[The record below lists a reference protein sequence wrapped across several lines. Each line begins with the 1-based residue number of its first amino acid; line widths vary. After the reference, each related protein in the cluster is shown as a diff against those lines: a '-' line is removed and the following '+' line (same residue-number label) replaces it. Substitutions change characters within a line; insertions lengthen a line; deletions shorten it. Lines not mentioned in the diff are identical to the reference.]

1 MAIRAPETRSGER
14 RVLVCFDGDEIA
26 EGHAQDLDLDRAHV
40 MLRVD
45 ARSDSTGAIVPLASV
60 KRIVMERDRVTEPIP
75 HDVVRK
81 VALHFWDGDVVTGLL
96 REVPRWQRHGMVLE
110 LVSPQAD
117 RAEVLALPYH
127 ALKAVFFLRSWD
139 TRQPRLHSRSSR
151 GRRTLPRHDAPLID
165 LLSEIRGLRGLRG
178 RGQIS
183 DVEYERRRSQVLN
196 RI

>member
-1 MAIRAPETRSGER
+1 VAVQAPDTRNGER
-14 RVLVCFDGDEIA
+14 RVLVCFDGDGVA
-26 EGHAQDLDLDRAHV
+26 EGNTEDLDLDRAHF
-40 MLRVD
+40 MLRSD
-45 ARSDSTGAIVPLASV
+45 DRSDHRTTIVPLASV
-60 KRIVMERDRVTEPIP
+60 KRIVVEHDRVAEPIP

-81 VALHFWDGDVVTGLL
+81 VALHFWDGEVVTGLL
-96 REVPRWQRHGMVLE
+96 RELPRRQRHGMVLE

-139 TRQPRLHSRSSR
+139 TRQPRVHSRSSR
-151 GRRTLPRHDAPLID
+151 TRRTLPRHDAPLID

-183 DVEYERRRSQVLN
+183 DIEYERRRSQVLN

>member
-1 MAIRAPETRSGER
+1 VAIQAPETRNGER
-14 RVLVCFDGDEIA
+14 RVLVCFDGDEVA
-26 EGHAQDLDLDRAHV
+26 EGHTGDLDLDRAEF
-40 MLRVD
+40 MLRID
-45 ARSDSTGAIVPLASV
+45 DRSDGRAAIVPLASV
-60 KRIVMERDRVTEPIP
+60 KRIVVEHDRVAEPIP

-81 VALHFWDGDVVTGLL
+81 VALHFWDGEVVTGLL
-96 REVPRWQRHGMVLE
+96 REVPRRQRHGMVLE

-139 TRQPRLHSRSSR
+139 TRQPRVHGRSSR
-151 GRRTLPRHDAPLID
+151 ARRTLPRHDAPLID
-165 LLSEIRGLRGLRG
+165 LLSEIRGLRGLRH